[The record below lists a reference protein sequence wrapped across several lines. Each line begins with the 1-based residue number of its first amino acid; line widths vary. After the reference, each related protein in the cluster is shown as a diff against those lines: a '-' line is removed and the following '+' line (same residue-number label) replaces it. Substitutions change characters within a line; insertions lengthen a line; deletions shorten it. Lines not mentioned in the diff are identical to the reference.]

1 MGQDWTFYRA
11 VWNDL
16 SYKCAVNIH
25 LSIQDGL
32 DYIIPRENW
41 TKATNRLFLRRDQL
55 GIILVGMTNLDL
67 STWMG
72 WCRQLVEFC
81 K

>member
-16 SYKCAVNIH
+16 SYKCAVNIC
-25 LSIQDGL
+25 LIIQDGL
-32 DYIIPRENW
+32 DYIIQRENW
-41 TKATNRLFLRRDQL
+41 MKVTNRLFWRREQL
-55 GIILVGMTNLDL
+55 GIILVGMTNLDI

-72 WCRQLVEFC
+72 WCRHLGEFC